1 MFVQHTLCR
10 TSLAGLNFSFP
21 TRAAKCASGTP
32 GYPPDATSFCKAL
45 ARLCRRVW
53 CSCRCGI
60 RADETAE
67 RVDPEPPVVFAVP
80 APPSEPFSPVP
91 AALSA
96 FEFEFASQVGF
107 ELMRFLVDK
116 A

>member
-10 TSLAGLNFSFP
+10 TSLAGLNFSFL
-21 TRAAKCASGTP
+21 TRAAKCAFDTP

-80 APPSEPFSPVP
+80 APPLEPFPSDRERG
-91 AALSA
+91 LQRSY
-96 FEFEFASQVGF
+96 ELCEQKGIVGSI
-107 ELMRFLVDK
+107 
-116 A
+116 

>member
-21 TRAAKCASGTP
+21 TRAAKCAFDTP

-67 RVDPEPPVVFAVP
+67 RVDPEPPVVFAVL
-80 APPSEPFSPVP
+80 APVVGSARGADRRPSILGLGP
-91 AALSA
+91 
-96 FEFEFASQVGF
+96 G
-107 ELMRFLVDK
+107 
-116 A
+116 